1 MNPDREFEA
10 DPAPSAYADVSDQ
23 PEFNVETG
31 QGVMD
36 PDAVGRLGALPAPI
50 GEADAEA
57 ARTPTTPPADAEAA
71 RTPATAPP
79 ADALHVEPDDAVE
92 AAVAGS
98 ADHSSPAIRL
108 LRSIAPW
115 TTQPDDDKP
124 DDASQSR

>member
-1 MNPDREFEA
+1 MIEEPGPGIEA
-10 DPAPSAYADVSDQ
+10 DPAPSADADVSNE

-36 PDAVGRLGALPAPI
+36 PDAVGRLDALPATI
-50 GEADAEA
+50 GEADAE
-57 ARTPTTPPADAEAA
+57 ADAEAA

-92 AAVAGS
+92 VAVAGS